1 MRPSGRSR
9 RPAALFLCLLLLVL
23 VAPTARGVLELAVE
37 PQGAVLPDSTL
48 YLTVTVGGEGVT
60 SQQAVRILL
69 DGRLLHEAEFLPG
82 KHAVS
87 ILESSL
93 TEGALGAGA
102 HILQIES
109 ADGTA
114 AAETAVKTTPGW
126 LSIVPP
132 LLAIGLALLFRDVLV
147 ALFTGVFV
155 GALAL
160 NGWNPLAA
168 FARTIDHFI
177 APALADP
184 SHAKILIFSALLGGM
199 VGVMTKSGGTQGIVE
214 RLKPFATNPRR
225 GQVSTW
231 FMGIL
236 VFFDDYANALIVG
249 STMQPITDRLKISR
263 EKLAYIVDSTA
274 APIASIMP
282 ISTWVGFEV
291 GLLLDAF
298 DGIGL
303 PYDAYTTFIAAI
315 PYNFY
320 PILALVMGLTIA
332 ISRRDLGPMLKAE
345 RRAYH
350 TGQVLGEDHKP
361 LADYASQDLEAP
373 PGRPRRALNALLP
386 ILTVIVVTILG
397 LYLTGTSGVER
408 GDYATFQEWMRD
420 VSNNVDSYSALLW
433 ASLSGVVVAILLATV
448 GRVLKVEEAMTG
460 LVGGFKAM
468 LLAFVV
474 LILAWSLGSVCQELH
489 TADFLV
495 GITSGV
501 LSPHLLPTLVFIVSA
516 AIAFATGTSW
526 ATMSILV
533 PLVIPIFHGLAVAAG
548 HGPETPTYYGLLLG
562 AVASVLAG
570 AVWGDHCSPI
580 SDTTILSSMGSG
592 CDHVA
597 HVRTQLPYA
606 LLVGFVAIL
615 LGSLPTAY
623 GMSPW
628 LSLLLGAVVLV
639 GIVMLRGRRAENS

>member
-1 MRPSGRSR
+1 LKVS
-9 RPAALFLCLLLLVL
+9 
-23 VAPTARGVLELAVE
+23 
-37 PQGAVLPDSTL
+37 
-48 YLTVTVGGEGVT
+48 VGGEDTFAPVPL
-60 SQQAVRILL
+60 RILT
-69 DGRLLHEAEFLPG
+69 GNRLLHEAELAPG
-82 KHAVS
+82 EHEVQIQEAGLASGRHTVRIEAVD
-87 ILESSL
+87 
-93 TEGALGAGA
+93 G
-102 HILQIES
+102 S
-109 ADGTA
+109 AS
-114 AAETAVKTTPGW
+114 AETTFSTIPGW
-126 LSIVPP
+126 LSVVPP
-132 LLAIGLALLFRDVLV
+132 LLAIALALLFRDVLV

-155 GALAL
+155 GALTL
-160 NGWNPLAA
+160 HGWNPFTA
-168 FARTIDHFI
+168 FGRTIDTFI
-177 APALADP
+177 ADALADP
-184 SHAKILIFSALLGGM
+184 NHAKILIFSALLGGM
-199 VGVMTKSGGTQGIVE
+199 VGVMSKSGGTQGIVE
-214 RLKPFATNPRR
+214 RLKPLATTPRR
-225 GQVSTW
+225 GQVATW
-231 FMGIL
+231 CMGVL
-236 VFFDDYANALIVG
+236 VFFDDYANSLIVG

-291 GLLLDAF
+291 GLLLEAF
-298 DGIGL
+298 DQIGL
-303 PYDAYTTFIAAI
+303 PYDAYTTFVFAI

-345 RRAYH
+345 RRAFQK
-350 TGQVLGEDHKP
+350 GQVVGEDHKP
-361 LADYASQDLEAP
+361 LADYASQELEAP
-373 PGRPRRALNALLP
+373 PGRPRRAINALLP
-386 ILTVIVVTILG
+386 ILTVIGVTLLG
-397 LYLTGTSGVER
+397 LYVTGTAGLAR
-408 GDYATFQEWMRD
+408 GDYPNTQEWIRA

-433 ASLSGVVVAILLATV
+433 ASLAGVVVAILLATA

-474 LILAWSLGSVCQELH
+474 LILAWSLGAVCENLH

-548 HGPETPTYYGLLLG
+548 HGPETDVYYGLLLG
-562 AVASVLAG
+562 AVAAVLAG

-592 CDHVA
+592 CDHIA

-606 LLVGFVAIL
+606 LTVGVVAIL
-615 LGSLPTAY
+615 TGSLPSAY
-623 GMSPW
+623 GVSPW
-628 LSLLLGAVVLV
+628 ISLAAGSLVLV
-639 GIVMLRGRRAENS
+639 GLVRWRGRRAGDP